1 MKTARNKPAP
11 QSKDFIDRLIAPL
24 DIKQSLEMRAEISR
38 FMDFWIIRAFGVWV
52 VLVIACILTI
62 QGWSLFASWGY
73 CSDLDPDSYLG
84 PFMVFYAL
92 ALPIVAWGCGYSAIN
107 NRLMRH
113 VKDIAGVED
122 DQTK

>member
-1 MKTARNKPAP
+1 MKKARNKPAP

-38 FMDFWIIRAFGVWV
+38 FIDFWIVRAFGVWI
-52 VLVIACILTI
+52 LAIIACILI
-62 QGWSLFASWGY
+62 IEGWALCASWGY
-73 CSDLDPDSYLG
+73 CSDLDPDTYLG
-84 PFMVFYAL
+84 PFMVLYAL
-92 ALPIVAWGCGYSAIN
+92 LFPIVTWGCGFSAIN

-122 DQTK
+122 DKTK

>member
-1 MKTARNKPAP
+1 MNRKNKPAP
-11 QSKDFIDRLIAPL
+11 QSRDFIDRLIAPL

-38 FMDFWIIRAFGVWV
+38 FINFWILRAFLFWGL
-52 VLVIACILTI
+52 LVIACILTI
-62 QGWSLFASWGY
+62 QGWALFASWGY

-84 PFMVFYAL
+84 AFMCFYAL
-92 ALPIVAWGCGYSAIN
+92 ALPIFAWGCGYSAIN

-122 DQTK
+122 VDN